1 MGRDLITKIII
12 WNIHTTKVDR
22 FMLMIISD
30 AYILKGKKKMI
41 KIIDLENIKLCSI
54 NKKYYKNFNLTQEYR
69 DFKLLISLSCK
80 NIKIEPPYE
89 MKIEVS
95 TAMDID
101 APIKPILDGLN
112 GQAIDDDRN
121 ILKLT
126 VIKEKIKRGEFGSL
140 KIFVKSLKKD

>member
-1 MGRDLITKIII
+1 
-12 WNIHTTKVDR
+12 
-22 FMLMIISD
+22 
-30 AYILKGKKKMI
+30 
-41 KIIDLENIKLCSI
+41 
-54 NKKYYKNFNLTQEYR
+54 
-69 DFKLLISLSCK
+69 
-80 NIKIEPPYE
+80 